1 MCHIVTT
8 LVWHSALRAEMPMR
22 QGSEI
27 TLLNQEPGLPA
38 LSKPE
43 ICLPDRC
50 NSAAPSLASG
60 SGSTLLGESVD
71 RQTRETGASS
81 ALDVTDFSPL

>member
-1 MCHIVTT
+1 MTT
-8 LVWHSALRAEMPMR
+8 LVWHSFLRAEVPMR

-27 TLLNQEPGLPA
+27 ILLNQEPGLPA

-43 ICLPDRC
+43 FCLPDRC

-60 SGSTLLGESVD
+60 SGMERV
-71 RQTRETGASS
+71 
-81 ALDVTDFSPL
+81 